1 MPFTF
6 AVDPVELIDERA
18 SQWITLGVEPPVI
31 AEVRSKAPDLWSD
44 EPGGWVPEWSAVA
57 RDAEAAGNLRLA
69 SLLYGIAKFPVLGNR
84 AHRDA
89 YDNQLRTYLLAA
101 KASEGFGA
109 GFERHLV
116 DVDFRGSRAQVATHL
131 FAPPGVPDD
140 APVVLALSG
149 VDTWKMELHG
159 VSVAAAQ
166 VLRARV
172 AVVDMAG
179 TGKSTVA
186 NGPDGD
192 LYLAGVL
199 DWLRRRFPHARRAG
213 AIGFSFGGHWTT
225 KLALTGRVDAAVSFG
240 GLVAEAFEAGNVAQL
255 RFGMRGIFGN
265 SLRLDTEPGLR
276 EVISA
281 MEPFSLRRQGLLDD
295 WAAEPAA
302 LLSVNGTDDPHVP
315 KGDVTIL
322 AGRPNTIARLVPET
336 THCAAEKLGEL
347 IPWAFEWLGRELA

>member
-1 MPFTF
+1 MSFTF

-18 SQWITLGVEPPVI
+18 NQWMNLGVEPPTI
-31 AEVRSKAPDLWSD
+31 AEVRGKAPGLWSD
-44 EPGGWVPEWSAVA
+44 GPGGWVHEWSAAA
-57 RDAEAAGNLRLA
+57 RDTEASGNLRLA

-101 KASEGFGA
+101 KASNGFGA
-109 GFERHLV
+109 GFERHLI
-116 DVDFRGSRAQVATHL
+116 DVDFRCGKARVPTHL
-131 FAPPGVPDD
+131 FAPPDVPDD
-140 APVVLALSG
+140 APVVLMLSG

-159 VSVAAAQ
+159 LSVATAQ
-166 VLRARV
+166 MLRARV

-179 TGKSTVA
+179 TGESAVP
-186 NGPDGD
+186 NGPDGE

-199 DWLRRRFPHARRAG
+199 DWLRRQFPRARRAG

-240 GLVAEAFEAGNVAQL
+240 GLVAEAFEAANVTRL

-265 SLRLDTEPGLR
+265 SLRLDTEPSLP
-276 EVISA
+276 EVIAA
-281 MEPFSLRRQGLLDD
+281 MESFSLRRQGLLDD
-295 WAAEPAA
+295 WGAEPVA

-315 KGDVTIL
+315 RDDVTVL
-322 AGRPNTIARLVPET
+322 ASRPNTIARLVPET

-347 IPWAFEWLGRELA
+347 MPWALEWLGKELA